1 MIKTIVRSEGMM
13 CHMCESHVNNAVKK
27 NFKVKSVESS
37 HESGE
42 TEIISVD
49 VPDEAKLREVIE
61 AEGYKV
67 LSVSNENVEKKG
79 FFRKK

>member
-1 MIKTIVRSEGMM
+1 MS
-13 CHMCESHVNNAVKK
+13 ESHVNNAVKK

-37 HESGE
+37 YESGE

-67 LSVSNENVEKKG
+67 LDISNENVEKKG

>member
-37 HESGE
+37 YESGE
-42 TEIISVD
+42 TEIISED
-49 VPDEAKLREVIE
+49 MPDEAKLREVIE